1 MFDNDPIQDQHRR
14 HLSSMRAWLEG
25 KGWYRAAEALEL
37 VRNLEIGT
45 RKDKVTPKFDH
56 QLSVARLVM
65 TLSPHLSFPEETMC
79 ACFLHDLLE
88 DHGDMYTVA
97 MLDTRFGGTVAQAV
111 WKLSKKS
118 VGFQKTYETYFEQ
131 MATCPIASIVK
142 LADRAHNLQTMPG
155 VFTTEKQHAY
165 LEEVET
171 WFLPLCKTARRS
183 YPRQFGAYENLKI
196 LLRCQCELITAI
208 LAAQE
213 QSPQHS

>member
-1 MFDNDPIQDQHRR
+1 MATDTIQDQHRR

-25 KGWYRAAEALEL
+25 KGFYQAAEALEL

-45 RKDKVTPKFDH
+45 RKDLITPKFDH

-65 TLSPHLSFPEETMC
+65 TLVPHLLYPEETMA

-88 DHGDMYTVA
+88 DHGD
-97 MLDTRFGGTVAQAV
+97 RFSVTSLEQQFGNRIAQAV

-118 VGFQKTYETYFEQ
+118 VGMTKTYDLYFAQ
-131 MATCPIASIVK
+131 MATCPIASICK

-155 VFTTEKQHAY
+155 VFTPEKQHAY

-171 WFLPLCKTARRS
+171 WFLPLCKTARRTF
-183 YPRQFGAYENLKI
+183 PRQFGAYENIKI
-196 LLRCQCELITAI
+196 ILRCQCELITAI

-213 QSPQHS
+213 GDPK